1 MSEVLRTADEI
12 SENEAPRVRLTD
24 AAVRWVEA
32 RRAKLNMPNA
42 ALRIG
47 VKGGGCEG
55 YTYVTDLTED
65 PPDPKDYVCEFSG
78 LRVYVNHRSLR
89 FLDGSVVDAKNT
101 LMAQGLQFDNPQQST
116 TCGCGATF
124 SIKT

>member
-1 MSEVLRTADEI
+1 MSEVSRIASEVSEDE
-12 SENEAPRVRLTD
+12 SPRVRLTE
-24 AAVRWVEA
+24 AAVRWTDA
-32 RRAKLNMPNA
+32 RRIKLNMPNA

-65 PPDPKDYVCEFSG
+65 PPGPKDHVYEFSG
-78 LRVYVNHRSLR
+78 LKVYVNDRSLR

-101 LMAQGLQFDNPQQST
+101 LMAQGLQFDNPQQAT